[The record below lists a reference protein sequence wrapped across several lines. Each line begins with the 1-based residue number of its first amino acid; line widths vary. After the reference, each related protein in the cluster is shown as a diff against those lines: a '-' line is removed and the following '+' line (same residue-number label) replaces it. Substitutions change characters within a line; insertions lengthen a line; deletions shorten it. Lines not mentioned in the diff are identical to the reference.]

1 MIPDVLLD
9 IRECGARAEGVVQG
23 LAGGSQSGVDLSGR
37 LCGLDGGSG
46 VGKRLVIR
54 FLRVAGQAL
63 AVLLEL
69 SQLVSGGILGSG
81 QSGLLGLS
89 LGLFGGLA
97 LSLGALGLGLCWK
110 AGVAAEVIGL
120 SGGTI
125 GERLYTAKVYFQ
137 TPDLF
142 AWTAVIVLISALFE
156 KLFLFAVDR
165 LAERVGA

>member
-9 IRECGARAEGVVQG
+9 IRERCARADGVVQG
-23 LAGGSQSGVDLSGR
+23 LAGGSQSDVDLSGR

-46 VGKRLVIR
+46 VGKSLVIR

-97 LSLGALGLGLCWK
+97 LSLGALGLGLVPWR
-110 AGVAAEVIGL
+110 
-120 SGGTI
+120 GT
-125 GERLYTAKVYFQ
+125 RRAR
-137 TPDLF
+137 P
-142 AWTAVIVLISALFE
+142 
-156 KLFLFAVDR
+156 
-165 LAERVGA
+165 